1 MAEHSTAQPRPTVA
15 DIAKERA
22 RLARER
28 VHRYYREHPDTSI
41 SRAAKDL
48 GMDRKT
54 VSKYRPSS
62 EEGEQ
67 E

>member
-1 MAEHSTAQPRPTVA
+1 MAEHTPAQPRPTVA

-48 GMDRKT
+48 GMDPKT
-54 VSKYRPSS
+54 VRKYAPR
-62 EEGEQ
+62 EGGGQ
-67 E
+67 G